1 MLHPV
6 LQTVVS
12 ETRLTA
18 AVGVLRRGR
27 VLLVDEV
34 ASNVAMKRD
43 IVLQGVGA
51 DVSFDNTA
59 VGKALIA
66 WMPRAELS
74 DLIEQYGLSNTAS
87 GVEVSQS
94 KLFQELETIRK
105 CGYAASTWT
114 RVRALAAPIL
124 DTRGV
129 VCAGLTVTGSQTQ
142 AVWKHRDTVIASV
155 LGAAQQISQLS
166 VDWSQF

>member
-6 LQTVVS
+6 LQTLVS

-18 AVGVLRRGR
+18 AVGLLRRGH
-27 VLLVDEV
+27 VVLVDEV
-34 ASNVAMKRD
+34 ASNVAMKLK

-51 DVSFDNTA
+51 NLNFDSTA

-105 CGYAASTWT
+105 CVSVPSSPLAWGWV
-114 RVRALAAPIL
+114 RVGLCRHGCC
-124 DTRGV
+124 RG
-129 VCAGLTVTGSQTQ
+129 S
-142 AVWKHRDTVIASV
+142 R
-155 LGAAQQISQLS
+155 
-166 VDWSQF
+166 

>member
-27 VLLVDEV
+27 VVIVDEV
-34 ASNVAMKRD
+34 ASSVAMKLK
-43 IVLQGVGA
+43 IVLQGVGTN
-51 DVSFDNTA
+51 VNFDDTA

-105 CGYAASTWT
+105 CGYATSART
-114 RVRALAAPIL
+114 RARLRALAAPIWIL
-124 DTRGV
+124 VESYAR
-129 VCAGLTVTGSQTQ
+129 A
-142 AVWKHRDTVIASV
+142 
-155 LGAAQQISQLS
+155 
-166 VDWSQF
+166 